1 MTWERI
7 KGATENGR
15 GWLNRGA
22 ETAVEKVQ
30 ETTGLKLKETFG
42 WTQAVA
48 HQVEGKVL
56 EAVNVVEEKAPQTTD
71 TLKKSP
77 EDTAETK

>member
-1 MTWERI
+1 M
-7 KGATENGR
+7 
-15 GWLNRGA
+15 
-22 ETAVEKVQ
+22 EKVQ

-42 WTQAVA
+42 WTQAVV

-56 EAVNVVEEKAPQTTD
+56 EAVNVVEEKARQTTD